1 MDKLLKLKKEKQDKI
16 INAALACFA
25 RNGYE
30 KASINDIAVA
40 AGISKASMFQ
50 YFGCKKAL
58 YEYLLKYCSSQM
70 SDTYNRCSLDINVDF
85 FDRVMEASVMKINN
99 LKLHPHIASFIAGA
113 LAEQAADVK
122 DTIGSMVGNGKI
134 KAMQM
139 VLDKTDADKFRHPE
153 DIDRIM
159 DTIMLL
165 GEGMAFRLEND
176 KDTDYDRI
184 MAEFEDLLRMLKRN
198 FYKEEYL

>member
-1 MDKLLKLKKEKQDKI
+1 
-16 INAALACFA
+16 
-25 RNGYE
+25 
-30 KASINDIAVA
+30 
-40 AGISKASMFQ
+40 
-50 YFGCKKAL
+50 
-58 YEYLLKYCSSQM
+58 
-70 SDTYNRCSLDINVDF
+70 
-85 FDRVMEASVMKINN
+85 MKINN

-165 GEGMAFRLEND
+165 GEGWHSVS
-176 KDTDYDRI
+176 KTIRI
-184 MAEFEDLLRMLKRN
+184 PTMTASWQNSRIC
-198 FYKEEYL
+198 

>member
-1 MDKLLKLKKEKQDKI
+1 
-16 INAALACFA
+16 
-25 RNGYE
+25 
-30 KASINDIAVA
+30 
-40 AGISKASMFQ
+40 
-50 YFGCKKAL
+50 
-58 YEYLLKYCSSQM
+58 
-70 SDTYNRCSLDINVDF
+70 
-85 FDRVMEASVMKINN
+85 
-99 LKLHPHIASFIAGA
+99 
-113 LAEQAADVK
+113 
-122 DTIGSMVGNGKI
+122 
-134 KAMQM
+134 M

>member
-1 MDKLLKLKKEKQDKI
+1 MTKKHIFISSVQSEFAEERKRLAEYIRQD
-16 INAALACFA
+16 ALFS
-25 RNGYE
+25 R
-30 KASINDIAVA
+30 
-40 AGISKASMFQ
+40 
-50 YFGCKKAL
+50 YFEPFLFEELPAQDMSAQGA
-58 YEYLLKYCSSQM
+58 YL
-70 SDTYNRCSLDINVDF
+70 
-85 FDRVMEASVMKINN
+85 
-99 LKLHPHIASFIAGA
+99 
-113 LAEQAADVK
+113 EQAADVK

-165 GEGMAFRLEND
+165 GEGMEFRLEND